1 MSVLIRKQE
10 RKQQRVISR
19 RETPLYQSRDEEM
32 VDTEFTEF
40 WDKHLF
46 KIHDILIAKAV
57 LPSQPRLQTLQLIV
71 AFIAIQETFGC
82 ICMKLQSKVYLK
94 ILQWKSMV

>member
-19 RETPLYQSRDEEM
+19 KVTPLYQSRDEEM

-46 KIHDILIAKAV
+46 KIHDILIAKG
-57 LPSQPRLQTLQLIV
+57 SQPRLQTLQLIALMEKYV
-71 AFIAIQETFGC
+71 R
-82 ICMKLQSKVYLK
+82 SYR
-94 ILQWKSMV
+94 